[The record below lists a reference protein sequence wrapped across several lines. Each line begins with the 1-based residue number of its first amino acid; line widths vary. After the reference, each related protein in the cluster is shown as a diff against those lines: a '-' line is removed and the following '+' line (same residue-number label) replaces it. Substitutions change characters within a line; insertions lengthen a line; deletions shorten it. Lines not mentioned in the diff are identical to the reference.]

1 MSVEQQLSDIELD
14 CGNSNAA
21 AIYDNIRL
29 TASSIYEQYF
39 GKNSQQDIALDQ
51 SLTHELFCKIGN
63 RAALPNEFWFDEIRN
78 VLHDK
83 LQVRTNYLIIRSD
96 I

>member
-1 MSVEQQLSDIELD
+1 MSVEQQLSDIELG

-21 AIYDNIRL
+21 AINDNIRL

-39 GKNSQQDIALDQ
+39 GKNSQQDIALDE
-51 SLTHELFCKIGN
+51 SLTCELFRKIGN
-63 RAALPNEFWFDEIRN
+63 HTALPNEFWFDEIRT

-83 LQVRTNYLIIRSD
+83 LQVRINDQLD
-96 I
+96 EP